1 VTQEPTH
8 EGARVGLMRLY
19 ALSGRRREAL
29 GHYERLRE
37 TLSKEFGTEPEAAT
51 TRLQQEIWAGTF
63 PPDDSP
69 PVAGFPPE
77 DEAPTSPAGAAR
89 MHNLPLARTSFIGR
103 EREGLEVKRL
113 LAMTRLLTLTGAG
126 GSGKTRLTLKVARDL
141 VGAYPEG
148 VWLVDLA
155 PLTEAELLPQAV
167 AQAVGVREQP
177 GRALLETLKG
187 TLRSRKI
194 LLVVDNCEHLVEAV
208 VGLVD
213 ALLDCCPHLR
223 ILATS
228 RVTLNAAGE
237 VNWVVPSLTVPSLSV
252 TDSRQEAYTP
262 QELEAYESVRLFV
275 ARARQ
280 RVPSFVLTLWNRQAV
295 AQICRQ
301 LDGIPLAIELAAARI
316 GALSAQELAERLDDS
331 LKLLT
336 GGSRTADPRQR
347 SLRATLEWSFELLS
361 EPEQV
366 LFRRLS
372 VFAGGWTLEAAE
384 VVCSGEGIEEGE
396 VLDLLS
402 KLVEKSLVVT
412 EAGQEEDASRFRMLE
427 PVRQYAH
434 EKVEEIGES
443 EAVRR
448 QHAEYFL
455 ALAEEADPQ
464 LKGAEQEEWLKR
476 LEQEHDN
483 LRAALSWAL
492 EQGKAELGLR
502 LSGALGDFWY
512 MHGHLSEGQRWL
524 EAGLAQSGTYSDSAR
539 AKALLH
545 AGHIASMLGDYES
558 SVALS
563 EESLA
568 LSRKCGDKASSATA
582 LYVLSLAALFRN
594 ELERASTLAKDA
606 VALKRE
612 INDRV
617 GMVRSLLIPG
627 LVAVLRHDYEGA
639 MALHE
644 ESLDLAREVEDGFA
658 IVVSLLPGAL
668 AFLGQGD
675 HRQTRA
681 LCDEGLKLCRHLGV
695 LHGTASLL
703 HIGASLAGAERQPV
717 RSARLWGAAETLY
730 NEMGGTLSPA
740 ECQLY
745 GPYIY
750 AARALLDEVA
760 WEAALA
766 EGRAMSTGEAVEYAL
781 SEEDE
786 EHESSKLVRAPEQQP
801 LPPDQRAERLTHREQ
816 EIALCV
822 ARGLTNRQIA
832 LELSISEHTVAS
844 HVRKILKKLGL
855 RSRAQIS
862 TSS

>member
-1 VTQEPTH
+1 MQAQAENDQRAPPIPQGGGAPQTLRIWLLGGFRMSVGSRSIGEEDWHLRKAGSLIKQLALAPGHRLHREQAMELLWPDLDPKAALNNLNYALHVGRRTLEPSALASSAASRYLHLRGEQLTLYPDSPLWVDAEAFEGAAATARHAPLEPAAFRAAVDLYSGELLPQDRYEPWVEERRAELRGLYPSLLSEVAALYDERKEFEAAIEALGRAVTQEPTH
-8 EGARVGLMRLY
+8 EGARVGLMRLH

-63 PPDDSP
+63 PHYSDSP
-69 PVAGFPPE
+69 PADFLPQGE
-77 DEAPTSPAGAAR
+77 EAPTSPAGVAR
-89 MHNLPLARTSFIGR
+89 RHNLPLARTSFIGR
-103 EREGLEVKRL
+103 ERERLEVKRL

-155 PLTEAELLPQAV
+155 PLSEAELVPQAV

-213 ALLDCCPHLR
+213 ALLDCCLHLR

-237 VNWVVPSLTVPSLSV
+237 VNWVVPSLSV

-280 RVPSFVLTLWNRQAV
+280 RVPSFVLTLRNRQAV

-384 VVCSGEGIEEGE
+384 VVCSGEAIEEGE

-412 EAGQEEDASRFRMLE
+412 EAGQEEDASRFRMLG
-427 PVRQYAH
+427 PVRQYVH

-512 MHGHLSEGQRWL
+512 MRGHLSEGQRWL

-558 SVALS
+558 SWP
-563 EESLA
+563 
-568 LSRKCGDKASSATA
+568 SAK
-582 LYVLSLAALFRN
+582 
-594 ELERASTLAKDA
+594 RAW
-606 VALKRE
+606 R
-612 INDRV
+612 
-617 GMVRSLLIPG
+617 
-627 LVAVLRHDYEGA
+627 
-639 MALHE
+639 
-644 ESLDLAREVEDGFA
+644 
-658 IVVSLLPGAL
+658 
-668 AFLGQGD
+668 
-675 HRQTRA
+675 
-681 LCDEGLKLCRHLGV
+681 
-695 LHGTASLL
+695 
-703 HIGASLAGAERQPV
+703 
-717 RSARLWGAAETLY
+717 
-730 NEMGGTLSPA
+730 
-740 ECQLY
+740 
-745 GPYIY
+745 
-750 AARALLDEVA
+750 
-760 WEAALA
+760 
-766 EGRAMSTGEAVEYAL
+766 
-781 SEEDE
+781 
-786 EHESSKLVRAPEQQP
+786 
-801 LPPDQRAERLTHREQ
+801 
-816 EIALCV
+816 
-822 ARGLTNRQIA
+822 
-832 LELSISEHTVAS
+832 
-844 HVRKILKKLGL
+844 
-855 RSRAQIS
+855 
-862 TSS
+862 